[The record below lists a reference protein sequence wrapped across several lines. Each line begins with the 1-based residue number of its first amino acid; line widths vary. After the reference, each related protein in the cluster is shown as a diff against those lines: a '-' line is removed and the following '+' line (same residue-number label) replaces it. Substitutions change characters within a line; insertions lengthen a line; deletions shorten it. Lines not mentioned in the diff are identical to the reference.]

1 VRTRPGQGLVA
12 HSDRRTYR
20 QAVVRACDRALL
32 HPVLSTIPPK
42 ELTAEQRAE
51 LKEWWKAHRYSPL
64 QLRHTVATL
73 VRLR

>member
-1 VRTRPGQGLVA
+1 
-12 HSDRRTYR
+12 
-20 QAVVRACDRALL
+20 
-32 HPVLSTIPPK
+32 VLSTIPPK

-51 LKEWWKAHRYSPL
+51 LKEWRKAHRYSPL